1 MILITTLLTEQKK
14 LLNLIENAMG
24 KNVSDRGSEDTIE
37 QFGKSLI

>member
-1 MILITTLLTEQKK
+1 MILITTLLTSKK
-14 LLNLIENAMG
+14 IIDLIENAMG

>member
-14 LLNLIENAMG
+14 LLNLIENEMG
-24 KNVSDRGSEDTIE
+24 KNVSDRGSDDTIE